1 MRCRLLDNPDR
12 LRQKFRETFV
22 LNYDA
27 FCALHSGW
35 MERYDEAHY
44 AKMYLWD
51 RFGPESRQISF
62 AEALSFLKTRG
73 GEVWFL
79 TEDPECMA
87 VDFCRLDKQKR
98 YVAAA
103 SRAELAALTEYEW
116 FTEYELAEQGR
127 YLADPVLPSDFYVFD
142 ESFRWCLVFT
152 HETDW
157 DETPDSRVC
166 FLAEK

>member
-1 MRCRLLDNPDR
+1 MQYRFLDNPDR
-12 LRQKFRETFV
+12 LRRKFRETFV

-27 FCALHSGW
+27 FCALHPGW
-35 MERYDEAHY
+35 ADRYDRTHFET
-44 AKMYLWD
+44 MYLWD
-51 RFGPESRQISF
+51 RFVPESRQISF
-62 AEALSFLKTRG
+62 SEARVFLKARH

-79 TEDPECMA
+79 TEEPACIA
-87 VDFCRLDKQKR
+87 VDFCQLDKHKR

-103 SRAELAALTEYEW
+103 SPAELAELAAYEW
-116 FTEYELAEQGR
+116 FTEFELADQGR

-157 DETPDSRVC
+157 DEKPDSRVC
-166 FLAEK
+166 FQVET